1 MPINTTTPIS
11 RILFIVP
18 MAAAVSGCLFD
29 NDGKSREEKLDR
41 DLSTVIS
48 SQNLTGNP
56 ATGRS
61 LPEISDAEAQLGMKL
76 FFSKSLSGDQDTAC
90 VSCHHP
96 ALGGGDDLSLPI
108 GVGADRPELLG
119 PGRTHSG
126 STHPTVP
133 RNAPTTFNIA
143 LWDHVLFHDGR
154 VESIGKTAGM
164 GGNDG
169 QGIRTPDSALN
180 TADADSGLTMSA
192 AQARFPVTSA
202 AEMRGHTYAP
212 GDNTIIRTRLEQRLQ
227 NVGDSLNEINVDPDA
242 DSVNNWVN
250 AFEAV
255 YDATVPAEDIITFD
269 RITSAIAAYENS
281 QVFTSNAWADYVA
294 GDQAALTLDEKAG
307 AYLFFN
313 GTERG
318 GAGCA
323 SCHSGDFFTDEG
335 FHNIA
340 MPQIGEGK
348 ANGDNGHEDFGRMRE
363 TGIEGDKFAFRT
375 PSLLNVEHT
384 GPFGH
389 AGAYDSLEAVIRHH
403 LNPTQAIDDYFAAGG
418 ECSALAQNESDATC
432 EDYSGGYAEEN
443 TRKVLAALE
452 ADQAEG
458 TSLLTNTELS
468 DRQVGYLVSFLEA
481 LTDPCLE
488 DSACLSQ
495 WIPQDLDEE
504 DGNRLNIIDQFESQL
519 LAN

>member
-1 MPINTTTPIS
+1 
-11 RILFIVP
+11 
-18 MAAAVSGCLFD
+18 
-29 NDGKSREEKLDR
+29 
-41 DLSTVIS
+41 
-48 SQNLTGNP
+48 
-56 ATGRS
+56 
-61 LPEISDAEAQLGMKL
+61 
-76 FFSKSLSGDQDTAC
+76 
-90 VSCHHP
+90 
-96 ALGGGDDLSLPI
+96 
-108 GVGADRPELLG
+108 
-119 PGRTHSG
+119 
-126 STHPTVP
+126 
-133 RNAPTTFNIA
+133 
-143 LWDHVLFHDGR
+143 
-154 VESIGKTAGM
+154 
-164 GGNDG
+164 
-169 QGIRTPDSALN
+169 
-180 TADADSGLTMSA
+180 
-192 AQARFPVTSA
+192 
-202 AEMRGHTYAP
+202 
-212 GDNTIIRTRLEQRLQ
+212 
-227 NVGDSLNEINVDPDA
+227 
-242 DSVNNWVN
+242 
-250 AFEAV
+250 
-255 YDATVPAEDIITFD
+255 
-269 RITSAIAAYENS
+269 
-281 QVFTSNAWADYVA
+281 
-294 GDQAALTLDEKAG
+294 
-307 AYLFFN
+307 
-313 GTERG
+313 
-318 GAGCA
+318 
-323 SCHSGDFFTDEG
+323 
-335 FHNIA
+335 

-418 ECSALAQNESDATC
+418 ECSALAQNESNATC

-504 DGNRLNIIDQFESQL
+504 DGNRLEIIDQFESQL